1 MEWNFAI
8 DGRILK
14 EKHESLISELSEAYD
29 ALYGLKEKVTLLPG
43 IWKGNAIAAFAN
55 SFSGE
60 WENCE
65 ECLKEIGSLFD
76 ALLKSEQAFQK
87 CEEKS
92 ISEILWEGDK

>member
-1 MEWNFAI
+1 MEWNFVI

-14 EKHESLISELSEAYD
+14 EKHESLISELSQVYD

-43 IWKGNAIAAFAN
+43 IWKGRAIAAFVD

-60 WENCE
+60 WEKCE
-65 ECLKEIGSLFD
+65 ECLKEMGSLFD
-76 ALLKSEQAFQK
+76 ALVKAEQAFQK

-92 ISEILWEGDK
+92 ISEILWEGGK

>member
-1 MEWNFAI
+1 MEWNFVI

-43 IWKGNAIAAFAN
+43 IWKGSAISAFVD

-60 WENCE
+60 WVNCE
-65 ECLKEIGSLFD
+65 DCFKEMGKLFD
-76 ALLKSEQAFQK
+76 ALLKAEQVFQN

-92 ISEILWEGDK
+92 ISEILWEGGK